1 MMIDKIRELVQIK
14 GVSGNEG
21 GVAAYIKAQIMPYVD
36 KVYEDALGNLIAVKK
51 GDGPKVMLMAHM
63 DEIGLVATYID
74 EKGFIRVSSVGYVN
88 PKITVGRPVIFENG
102 VMGVFAIGDEDQ
114 KEIKLKDCYID
125 IGAADREEAK
135 QRIEIG
141 MTASFVSETFE
152 TGNKI
157 VSNALD
163 NRVGCYCLME
173 VLRRLKENTCE
184 LYAVFTVQEEVGLR
198 GAKVSGFGVAPEI
211 AIAVDVTLSGD
222 HPDAESTAASLG
234 KGAAIKIRDRS
245 AICAKSIVEDLENIA
260 ARKGI
265 PAQRDVLSAGGTDIG
280 SVQLLGQ
287 GVQVG
292 GVSIPIR
299 YCHSAIE
306 MADRRDVEATIG
318 LLVSYLEK

>member
-1 MMIDKIRELVQIK
+1 MINKIRELVQVK

-21 GVAAYIKAQIMPYVD
+21 GVAAYIKGQIMPYVD
-36 KVYEDALGNLIAVKK
+36 KVYEDALGNLVAVRK
-51 GDGPKVMLMAHM
+51 GEGPKVMLMAHM
-63 DEIGLVATYID
+63 DEIGLVATFID

-88 PKITVGRPVIFENG
+88 PKVTVGRPVVFENG
-102 VMGVFAIGDEDQ
+102 VMGVFVTGNED
-114 KEIKLKDCYID
+114 KTDLKLKDCYID
-125 IGAADREEAK
+125 IGAADKEEAL
-135 QRIEIG
+135 QRIEVG

-173 VLRRLKENTCE
+173 TLRRLKENTCE

-198 GAKVSGFGVAPEI
+198 GAKVSGFEISPEI
-211 AIAVDVTLSGD
+211 AIALDVTLSGD

-245 AICAKSIVEDLENIA
+245 AICAKELVEDFENIA

-265 PAQRDVLSAGGTDIG
+265 PAQRDVLSSGGTDIG

-287 GVQVG
+287 GVKVG
-292 GVSIPIR
+292 GISIPIR
-299 YCHSAIE
+299 YCHSATE
-306 MADRRDVEATIG
+306 MADRRDIEATIG
-318 LLVSYLEK
+318 LLTAYLEK